1 MPKSRLIAAAI
12 LDLPS
17 PLVAL
22 STLPNLPLLLKSKMV
37 AIAFAHPPKTP
48 TLQALILKACF
59 FPRIVDP
66 RLLGVIHHRICEKIL
81 DARLRI
87 KLHVNSFL
95 AL

>member
-1 MPKSRLIAAAI
+1 MPKSRLIIAAI

-59 FPRIVDP
+59 FSPNNGPSFARRHTSSYLREDP
-66 RLLGVIHHRICEKIL
+66 GHEVE
-81 DARLRI
+81 D
-87 KLHVNSFL
+87 
-95 AL
+95 